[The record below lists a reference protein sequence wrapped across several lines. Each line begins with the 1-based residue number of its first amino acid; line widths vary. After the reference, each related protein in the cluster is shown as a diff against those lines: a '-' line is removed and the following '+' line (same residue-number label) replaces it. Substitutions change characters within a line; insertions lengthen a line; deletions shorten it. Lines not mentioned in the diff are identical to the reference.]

1 MRAIF
6 SSKFPPVN
14 SIARSIAF
22 NSLIVNKGKKMYCD
36 FLPLM
41 EKMGYFDNESCFSIH
56 DLYKE
61 FGINPFGVLSKRYFY
76 SKYKNGIVVG
86 AGSGEDCIDIIDNPN
101 WHLFD
106 LTDLRM
112 INQAV
117 SYECGVGEFN
127 VTSTNDG
134 DTIVEVS
141 DKYKVESKAI
151 EFVSIDS
158 LNFSRCDLISIDAE
172 GSGLDV
178 LAGAVDTITRHS
190 PDIFVSIYH
199 NWQEYL
205 LIIPM
210 LFDMGYEIDVIRT
223 PNFMPQQPHLD
234 LTLLCKKPREEVIG

>member
-14 SIARSIAF
+14 SIANSIAM
-22 NSLIVNKGKKMYCD
+22 NSLIVNKGKKTYCD

-41 EKMGYFDNESCFSIH
+41 ERMDNFDNESCFSIH

-61 FGINPFGVLSKRYFY
+61 FGIDPFGVLSKRYFY

-86 AGSGEDCIDIIDNPN
+86 AGSGEDCIDLICDDN

-117 SYECGVGEFN
+117 SYDCGLGEFN

-134 DTIVEVS
+134 NTIVGVS
-141 DKYKVESKAI
+141 DKYKIESRVI

-158 LNFSRCDLISIDAE
+158 FDFSICDLISIDAE
-172 GSGLDV
+172 GSALDV

-190 PDIFVSIYH
+190 PDILVSIYH
-199 NWQEYL
+199 NWTEYL
-205 LIIPM
+205 LIIPF
-210 LFDMGYEIDVIRT
+210 LFDMGYEIDVIKT
-223 PNFMPQQPHLD
+223 SNFMPQQPHLE